1 MIEKIFGTF
10 GYILSDSAC
19 CELGNR
25 WSEWDKPGEVVCGE
39 ITFPVTKKEIKK
51 IPAFRVQIMAQR
63 VKYPNS
69 TYLDVG
75 SILASLSG
83 LRIWCLCKLWHGL
96 QMWLGS
102 GIAVVVASV

>member
-51 IPAFRVQIMAQR
+51 
-63 VKYPNS
+63 NS
-69 TYLDVG
+69 SIRSSNYG
-75 SILASLSG
+75 SAG
-83 LRIWCLCKLWHGL
+83 
-96 QMWLGS
+96 
-102 GIAVVVASV
+102 